1 MYVGGS
7 GDYADT
13 ANTSLSTASKNNIAE
28 NAGVAATDRAALV
41 FTASQSFNVAAD
53 AADTIHIVGLIASHY
68 PRRCVSYNRLSAQGI
83 PIVC

>member
-28 NAGVAATDRAALV
+28 NAGVAATDRPAPV
-41 FTASQSFNVAAD
+41 STASQSFNVAAD
-53 AADTIHIVGLIASHY
+53 AADTIHIVGLIAGNS
-68 PRRCVSYNRLSAQGI
+68 PRRCVSDHRFSA
-83 PIVC
+83 